1 MGELKQHQPP
11 MTIDEQVENL
21 KWLGLIINDEEY
33 AKKILNDIDQLKHG
47 KIHELQNATCY
58 PSISRLGEQLEIEIN
73 ELIYALDN
81 QLPGKVQELR
91 NQKDCSEQW

>member
-1 MGELKQHQPP
+1 MKVS
-11 MTIDEQVENL
+11 EQYSYE
-21 KWLGLIINDEEY
+21 I
-33 AKKILNDIDQLKHG
+33 KKILNDIDQLKHG

-81 QLPGKVQELR
+81 QLPGKVQVVNSG
-91 NQKDCSEQW
+91 NQIWLTVLSKRLTFAWKMTATFQHWEWH

>member
-1 MGELKQHQPP
+1 MKVS
-11 MTIDEQVENL
+11 EQYSYE
-21 KWLGLIINDEEY
+21 I
-33 AKKILNDIDQLKHG
+33 KKILNDIDQLKHG

-91 NQKDCSEQW
+91 DQKDCSEQW